1 MQKQNRKRYSGGT
14 KQLIKQT
21 VINVIF
27 KKKKTK
33 QNWKMCRAIIPAMVF
48 IPHIFVFPTEKVL
61 QYLFVMD

>member
-14 KQLIKQT
+14 KQLIKK
-21 VINVIF
+21 NV
-27 KKKKTK
+27 K
-33 QNWKMCRAIIPAMVF
+33 NWKMCRAIIPAMVF